1 MWGMAR
7 KTGTSA
13 EDTGAKIKA
22 SALLLF
28 SEQGYDA
35 VSMRQLASDV
45 GVQAGAIYLH
55 TKDKQS
61 LLFGL
66 MLDFLK
72 MRAAALPELDVATS
86 PNAAMKAFVQFHI
99 AFHHDHA
106 VADQLLRNEARA
118 LTPEHAAQIA
128 AYVTAYEAVLQGIL
142 EKGREA
148 GVFHVPDVGLIS
160 AAILTLL
167 SGVETWRMTHS
178 DFEAEKLSRIYE
190 NMVRRILKS

>member
-1 MWGMAR
+1 MSR
-7 KTGTSA
+7 KTGTTA
-13 EDTGAKIKA
+13 EDTGAKIKS
-22 SALLLF
+22 SALILF

-66 MLDFLK
+66 MLDFLEA
-72 MRAAALPELDVATS
+72 REAALPDFGAENS

-118 LTPEHAAQIA
+118 LTPDNAEQVAGYIA
-128 AYVTAYEAVLQGIL
+128 AYEGVLQGIL

-148 GVFHVPDVGLIS
+148 DAFHVPDVGLIS
-160 AAILTLL
+160 AAIFTLL
-167 SGVETWRMTHS
+167 SGVEPWRDRHA